1 MLVVV
6 PLSAAELTGWAGT
19 GQHRPPVGY
28 TVTPSL
34 RSAFGFGPADEE
46 DAEHTVLHIAGLAS
60 LLRGGR
66 RLVAVVE
73 TSATPVP
80 GAEFG
85 EVRAGV
91 LGFDAVTALFAD
103 ESAATARVL
112 ADLAGGRTLDAA
124 WDDPAVAEFLA
135 DNELLWHG
143 PTEWQSLVAG

>member
-1 MLVVV
+1 MLVFV
-6 PLSAAELTGWAGT
+6 PLTAAELTAWAESGR
-19 GQHRPPVGY
+19 HRPPSGY
-28 TVTPSL
+28 AVTPSL
-34 RSAFGFGPADEE
+34 RSSFGFDPADDE

-73 TSATPVP
+73 TSGRPVA

-85 EVRAGV
+85 EVSVGV
-91 LGFDAVTALFAD
+91 LGFDAMTALFAD
-103 ESAATARVL
+103 ESPASAAAL
-112 ADLAGGRTLDAA
+112 AALVGGRTLDVA

-143 PTEWQSLVAG
+143 PTEWKSLVV